1 ISFVRL
7 KATRLDTC
15 DVSFCIKIIG
25 QNNANGAFIVRSRSP
40 FRALAAR
47 VERINDRFDG
57 MIVSRLNNLVSGRIV
72 IIAHRLNDSDLSN
85 HVISQGGWRHVALP
99 FVATRSK
106 DYDLGHDVW
115 HRRKGD
121 LLRPDA
127 CLSPPQYSKLI

>member
-1 ISFVRL
+1 M
-7 KATRLDTC
+7 
-15 DVSFCIKIIG
+15 
-25 QNNANGAFIVRSRSP
+25 RSRSP